1 MMWNISSALTIMRM
15 SPSLLFSPAIGIALI
30 AAAIVVILLASN
42 VTIIYA
48 QPQEEEEEQQLT
60 GQPGGIENATRTTT
74 AGATTFQ
81 STDDSF
87 SVQVPEGWVIQEL
100 SDTGSELGVEVSEGL
115 RILVQLC
122 PEEEQQ
128 RVFPNAS
135 GGSSTDST
143 SNSCQG
149 AQEEVIHIVQYPDLE
164 TGVQEDNNITTYHLQ
179 KLQEVGYSNI
189 QIVNNTDMT
198 VNIANPQTDE
208 TIATVP
214 AKLVEMTYSTNVD
227 LNETR
232 TGYFILTATAATD
245 PDVGTIKGY
254 AIFYEGNSTTAAIAA
269 ETTTASSSFLPP
281 LPPAVGQIFDSFELI
296 AAEEVAEAIA
306 QGESEAGAD
315 ETDEVGDDG
324 ANDDNDDDNAEA
336 NDDDNA
342 GANDDDNTGAND
354 DDNAGANDDDNA
366 GANDDDNAGANDDDN
381 AGAND
386 DDNAG
391 AVDGEGGR
399 GMAERIVEETIERS
413 IR

>member
-1 MMWNISSALTIMRM
+1 MRM
-15 SPSLLFSPAIGIALI
+15 SPSLLFSTVIGIALS
-30 AAAIVVILLASN
+30 AAAIAVILLASN

-48 QPQEEEEEQQLT
+48 QPQEEEQQLT

-198 VNIANPQTDE
+198 VNIANPRTDE

-232 TGYFILTATAATD
+232 TGYFILTATAVTD

-324 ANDDNDDDNAEA
+324 ANDDNDDDNAGA
-336 NDDDNA
+336 KDDDNA
-342 GANDDDNTGAND
+342 GAKDDDDDNAGAND

-399 GMAERIVEETIERS
+399 
-413 IR
+413 

>member
-30 AAAIVVILLASN
+30 AAAIVVLLASN

-87 SVQVPEGWVIQEL
+87 SVEVPEGWVIQEL

-315 ETDEVGDDG
+315 ETDEGGDDG
-324 ANDDNDDDNAEA
+324 A

-342 GANDDDNTGAND
+342 GANDDDNAGAND

-413 IR
+413 IG

>member
-1 MMWNISSALTIMRM
+1 MWNISSALTIMRM
-15 SPSLLFSPAIGIALI
+15 SPSLLFSPVIGIALI
-30 AAAIVVILLASN
+30 AAAIAVILLASN

-48 QPQEEEEEQQLT
+48 QPQEEEEEQLT

-179 KLQEVGYSNI
+179 KLQEVGYRNI

-269 ETTTASSSFLPP
+269 ETTTTASSSFLPP

-315 ETDEVGDDG
+315 ETDEGGDDGSNDDDNAGANDG
-324 ANDDNDDDNAEA
+324 ANDDD

-342 GANDDDNTGAND
+342 GANDDDDNAGANDD
-354 DDNAGANDDDNA
+354 DDNAGANDDDDNA
-366 GANDDDNAGANDDDN
+366 EAND
-381 AGAND
+381 D

-391 AVDGEGGR
+391 AVDGGGRR

-413 IR
+413 IG

>member
-1 MMWNISSALTIMRM
+1 MWNISSALTIMRM

-87 SVQVPEGWVIQEL
+87 SVEVPEGWVIQEL

-315 ETDEVGDDG
+315 ETDEGGDDG
-324 ANDDNDDDNAEA
+324 SNDDDNNDDDNA
-336 NDDDNA
+336 
-342 GANDDDNTGAND
+342 GAND

-413 IR
+413 IG

>member
-1 MMWNISSALTIMRM
+1 MHLHRC
-15 SPSLLFSPAIGIALI
+15 L
-30 AAAIVVILLASN
+30 AATLWKEVILGKYFKESLIHNLYYDVEHLFCFNHHENVPQFTIFTSYRDSADCGSN
-42 VTIIYA
+42 RCHSFGFQCHDNLCT
-48 QPQEEEEEQQLT
+48 T
-60 GQPGGIENATRTTT
+60 TRRRRTTT
-74 AGATTFQ
+74 IQ

-315 ETDEVGDDG
+315 ETDEGGDD
-324 ANDDNDDDNAEA
+324 
-336 NDDDNA
+336 
-342 GANDDDNTGAND
+342 GAND

-366 GANDDDNAGANDDDN
+366 GAMMMIMQ
-381 AGAND
+381 
-386 DDNAG
+386 
-391 AVDGEGGR
+391 EP
-399 GMAERIVEETIERS
+399 MMMIMQEPMMMIMQEPMMMIMQEP
-413 IR
+413 

>member
-15 SPSLLFSPAIGIALI
+15 SPSLLFSPVIGIALI
-30 AAAIVVILLASN
+30 AAAIAVILLAYN

-48 QPQEEEEEQQLT
+48 QPQEEEEQQLT

-324 ANDDNDDDNAEA
+324 S

-342 GANDDDNTGAND
+342 GANDDDNEGANDDDNAGAND

>member
-1 MMWNISSALTIMRM
+1 MWNISSALTIMRM

-87 SVQVPEGWVIQEL
+87 SVEVPEGWVIQEL

-315 ETDEVGDDG
+315 ETDEGGDDG
-324 ANDDNDDDNAEA
+324 SNDDDN

-342 GANDDDNTGAND
+342 GANDDDNNDDDNAGAND

-413 IR
+413 IG

>member
-15 SPSLLFSPAIGIALI
+15 SPSLPFSTVIGIALI
-30 AAAIVVILLASN
+30 AAAIAVILLASN

-48 QPQEEEEEQQLT
+48 QSQEEEEQLT

-100 SDTGSELGVEVSEGL
+100 SDTDSELGVEVSEGL

-128 RVFPNAS
+128 GVLPNAS
-135 GGSSTDST
+135 GGNSTDST

-149 AQEEVIHIVQYPDLE
+149 AQEDVIHIIQYPDLE
-164 TGVQEDNNITTYHLQ
+164 TGVQEDNNVTTYHLQ
-179 KLQEVGYSNI
+179 KLQEVGYRNI
-189 QIVNNTDMT
+189 QIVNNTDIE
-198 VNIANPQTDE
+198 VNLANPQTDE
-208 TIATVP
+208 TIATLP
-214 AKLVEMTYSTNVD
+214 GKFVEMTYSTNVD

-245 PDVGTIKGY
+245 PDVGTAKGY
-254 AIFYEGNSTTAAIAA
+254 AIFYEGNSTTAATAA

-281 LPPAVGQIFDSFELI
+281 LLPAVGQIFDSFELI

-306 QGESEAGAD
+306 QEESEAGAD
-315 ETDEVGDDG
+315 ETDEGGDD
-324 ANDDNDDDNAEA
+324 
-336 NDDDNA
+336 
-342 GANDDDNTGAND
+342 GAND

-391 AVDGEGGR
+391 ANDDDNAGAGDGEGGR

-413 IR
+413 IG

>member
-1 MMWNISSALTIMRM
+1 MWNISSALTIMRM

-48 QPQEEEEEQQLT
+48 QPQEEEEQQLT

-87 SVQVPEGWVIQEL
+87 SVEVPEGWVIQEL

-315 ETDEVGDDG
+315 ETDEGGDDG
-324 ANDDNDDDNAEA
+324 SNDDDN
-336 NDDDNA
+336 
-342 GANDDDNTGAND
+342 ND

-413 IR
+413 IG

>member
-1 MMWNISSALTIMRM
+1 MWNISSALTIMRM

-87 SVQVPEGWVIQEL
+87 SVEVPEGWVIQEL

-315 ETDEVGDDG
+315 ETDEGGDDG
-324 ANDDNDDDNAEA
+324 SNDDD

-342 GANDDDNTGAND
+342 GANDDDNAGAND

-413 IR
+413 IG